1 MYGAP
6 GQHVHCRP
14 LRSFSW
20 TSNNA
25 RMSQLH
31 RAGATIFQE
40 SLLDEGDEP
49 LQRAAAAIWVQ
60 SAAEVGTQRLFLLDK
75 NLTIRSKA
83 ETRILLW
90 GHSVHNQRRVRE
102 RKVRRVN
109 EITEDEVYVEKW
121 QFWHHGVYL
130 LCLLPIPVKTSC
142 ASLMNTNT
150 HLVLRLSV
158 RITGCMANWA
168 NVSYSWRQ
176 LAITLVICC
185 SLLTL
190 SMYRQVAYS
199 YMLHL
204 LIVICFLIFWS
215 L

>member
-1 MYGAP
+1 MYGALGP
-6 GQHVHCRP
+6 HVHCRP

-90 GHSVHNQRRVRE
+90 GHSVHNQRRIRE
-102 RKVRRVN
+102 REVRRVH
-109 EITEDEVYVEKW
+109 ETIEDEVSVEKL

-130 LCLLPIPVKTSC
+130 LCLLPVPVKTSC
-142 ASLMNTNT
+142 ASLINTNT
-150 HLVLRLSV
+150 PLALELPV
-158 RITGCMANWA
+158 RIAGCKANWA
-168 NVSYSWRQ
+168 DGSYSWRQ
-176 LAITLVICC
+176 FTITLVICC

-190 SMYRQVAYS
+190 GMYRQVANS

-215 L
+215 M